1 MKRCVSAVIAAA
13 LIATAMIPTPSF
25 ALLPPPII
33 LPPATPPPP
42 PPSLPPATPPPSA
55 PSQLSPAPKQQQQP
69 ASRHHSGA
77 GGQIAIGCGIGAA
90 SGLMIGSAVSN
101 GDREHPRQMTVT
113 EAAWAAGLGCPV
125 FLPLALLAQTM
136 CPDNDATY
144 AIATYAHK
152 YAKAHRDGVDY
163 TPFTNAYG
171 YACKTGRLSPEFKDF
186 LKANGLLLVVPRRSY
201 ISVKG

>member
-33 LPPATPPPP
+33 VPPPIIPP
-42 PPSLPPATPPPSA
+42 PPSQPSPPS
-55 PSQLSPAPKQQQQP
+55 SAPKQQQP

-90 SGLMIGSAVSN
+90 GGLMIGSAVSN
-101 GDREHPRQMTVT
+101 GDRDHPRQMTVT

-144 AIATYAHK
+144 TIATYAHK
-152 YAKAHRDGVDY
+152 YAKANRDGVDY
-163 TPFTNAYG
+163 TPFTSAYG

>member
-1 MKRCVSAVIAAA
+1 
-13 LIATAMIPTPSF
+13 
-25 ALLPPPII
+25 
-33 LPPATPPPP
+33 
-42 PPSLPPATPPPSA
+42 
-55 PSQLSPAPKQQQQP
+55 
-69 ASRHHSGA
+69 
-77 GGQIAIGCGIGAA
+77 
-90 SGLMIGSAVSN
+90 MIGSAVSN
-101 GDREHPRQMTVT
+101 GDRDHPRQMTVT

-152 YAKAHRDGVDY
+152 YAKAHLDGVDY

-186 LKANGLLLVVPRRSY
+186 LKVNGLLLVVPGRQY

>member
-1 MKRCVSAVIAAA
+1 
-13 LIATAMIPTPSF
+13 
-25 ALLPPPII
+25 
-33 LPPATPPPP
+33 
-42 PPSLPPATPPPSA
+42 
-55 PSQLSPAPKQQQQP
+55 
-69 ASRHHSGA
+69 
-77 GGQIAIGCGIGAA
+77 
-90 SGLMIGSAVSN
+90 MIGSAVSN
-101 GDREHPRQMTVT
+101 GDTDHPRQMTVT

-186 LKANGLLLVVPRRSY
+186 LKANGLLLVVPGRQY